1 MGAFNAAGSL
11 GFIVGPATGGIVSQ
25 LVAQQTDWETGY
37 RAAFGV
43 AGVSEAL
50 CVVIALPFLARLVRS
65 GRTT

>member
-11 GFIVGPATGGIVSQ
+11 GFIVGPATGGLVSQ
-25 LVAQQTDWETGY
+25 LVASEHGWESGY

-43 AGVSEAL
+43 AGASEAL
-50 CVVIALPFLARLVRS
+50 CVALALPFLLRLVRA